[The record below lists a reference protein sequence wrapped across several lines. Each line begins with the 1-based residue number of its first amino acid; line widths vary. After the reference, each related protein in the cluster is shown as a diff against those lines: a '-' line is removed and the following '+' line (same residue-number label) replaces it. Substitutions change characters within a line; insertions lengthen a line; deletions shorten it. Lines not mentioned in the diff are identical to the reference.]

1 MSPILDIF
9 RSRAPTCPRA
19 VGRRVVRSIR
29 LFWFGPAAIR
39 GGAGRRGRGVV
50 CHDRGRGLGH
60 DGLCRQLGQACLL
73 SLSLGLLGLFFYPPA
88 QAAENGRKPPGLGT
102 ISFDLKVLFLC
113 HIHIQK
119 HTKTI
124 QIITKTYKSN
134 AKTMQKHE
142 KSKFSRAREA
152 RAGFLTFY
160 L

>member
-1 MSPILDIF
+1 MFSEVPEFFCSTLALCQ
-9 RSRAPTCPRA
+9 RTPHM
-19 VGRRVVRSIR
+19 GR
-29 LFWFGPAAIR
+29 
-39 GGAGRRGRGVV
+39 
-50 CHDRGRGLGH
+50 
-60 DGLCRQLGQACLL
+60 
-73 SLSLGLLGLFFYPPA
+73 FFYPGP
-88 QAAENGRKPPGLGT
+88 QAAENGRKPPGPGT